1 MKHLKINTPVFPVF
15 PKAFNNGDYQ
25 IPVLTSVPGRGT
37 IMQHSGVGALMLAPQ
52 DSDPD
57 AVQNYLAHL
66 SSAAEIGVKDL
77 TVQAGNVHPSRLH
90 DAAWDMARRVL
101 ANPVRGLLNSVLE
114 WKRDAAQI
122 RADFTTPHAVA
133 PASLATAITSEWC
146 VMEPKEVLAKVKTA
160 GADALACLLH
170 LKGFIDLPDNGWAL
184 VHEQYATKAIIEGKR
199 SNVIFAVSPSLADPL
214 ASGLD
219 EGATRKFVSDFFAN
233 QEKIADRQR
242 EIAAS
247 ISQLCAV
254 LAAATGRSPDEAW
267 SALTGR

>member
-1 MKHLKINTPVFPVF
+1 
-15 PKAFNNGDYQ
+15 
-25 IPVLTSVPGRGT
+25 
-37 IMQHSGVGALMLAPQ
+37 
-52 DSDPD
+52 
-57 AVQNYLAHL
+57 
-66 SSAAEIGVKDL
+66 
-77 TVQAGNVHPSRLH
+77 
-90 DAAWDMARRVL
+90 AAWDMARRVL
-101 ANPVRGLLNSVLE
+101 ANPVRGLLSAVLD
-114 WKRDAAQI
+114 WKRDAASI

-133 PASLATAITSEWC
+133 PASLSTVLTGEWC

-170 LKGFIDLPDNGWAL
+170 LKGFVELPEEGWNL
-184 VHEQYATKAIIEGKR
+184 VYEQYATKAIIEGKR
-199 SNVIFAVSPSLADPL
+199 SNVIFAVSPSLSDPL

-219 EGATRKFVSDFFAN
+219 TAKTAEFVADFFKN

-254 LAAATGRSPDEAW
+254 VAAATGRSPDEAW